1 MTWGHG
7 RSDRKEGIETE
18 MRLLEELITF
28 AFGSLFFS
36 VGPLIAFTAW
46 QHVQEEYAGDYDKR
60 IRYERYLLLG
70 CGALLYTFYSASS
83 K

>member
-1 MTWGHG
+1 
-7 RSDRKEGIETE
+7 
-18 MRLLEELITF
+18 MRLLEELFTF

-36 VGPLIAFTAW
+36 AGPFIAFVAW

-60 IRYERYLLLG
+60 KRREGLLIYG
-70 CGALLYTFYSASS
+70 CGALLYTFYSVLS